1 MGYDLRTKNIMQSC
15 FIELLVPTSNFDP
28 EHKINEQRSVYKMVL
43 NIGR

>member
-15 FIELLVPTSNFDP
+15 FVEFV